1 MPRLF
6 KKLYMGEDMKICQ
19 NKNTGQFFIH
29 VDDVSPDKRL
39 LVTPEG
45 QVKSLQADLF
55 SDPFEADEVD
65 FRDKHLVTDEQ
76 LQMHRIIEKS
86 T

>member
-6 KKLYMGEDMKICQ
+6 KKLYLEEDMKICE

-29 VDDVSPDKRL
+29 IDDLSPDKRL

-55 SDPFEADEVD
+55 YDPFEADEID
-65 FRDKHLVTDEQ
+65 FHDKHLVTDKQ
-76 LQMHRIIEKS
+76 LQMHHIIERS